1 MIFLQQKHYFK
12 EHFMKKRFLLS
23 LSLAASLLCAE
34 DNGFFVSAGYQIGE
48 AVQMVK
54 NTGELKNLNDKYE
67 QLNQYLNQVA
77 SLRQSIKNANN
88 YELVKQSISN
98 LISFANNNSQNKD
111 LSPIYSSTQAV
122 LTSILA
128 FWTLYAGNALTFN
141 VEGLTTSTSQNG
153 QGFSNVPLTAKCSQP
168 DSKNC
173 MPIATYQKMKNLA
186 ESLQKAQ
193 GTLCALNENGCNT
206 ANQDQGATI
215 SSALNTAKELMD
227 LISATNTNMDWSK
240 IKINGLLVPSEVRG
254 DKNGSTTKYEGKITS
269 NNPVTSYALFQNI
282 YKMLPYLQ
290 ESLKLS
296 EQNKSKSDGL
306 QGQVTGDNTNP
317 NYDKEIY
324 NFAQN
329 QQTILSNAKS
339 IFNLFNSI
347 PKDQFEYLQVGY
359 LKIPPLGTTPTKPY
373 RKNVNLN
380 AEIDSIQRNVSYYG
394 NRIDSALSV
403 AKDVYNLKSNQAQ
416 IVAAYNGAK
425 NLSQEISQLPHN
437 QVNTKDIVTLPYD
450 KNAPAA
456 GQYNYQINQE
466 QASNLS
472 QALAAMSN
480 NPFKKVGMISSQ
492 NNNGAL
498 NGLGVQVGYKQFF
511 GESKRWG
518 LRYYGFFDY
527 NHGYIKSS
535 FFNSS
540 SDIWT
545 YGGGSDLLVNFIND
559 SVTRKNNKLSVGL
572 FGGIQ
577 LAGTTWLNSQYVN
590 LTALNNPYSA
600 KVNTSNF
607 QFLFNLGLRTNLAT
621 AKKEDSEHSAQHG
634 IELGIKIPTIN
645 TNYYSFLGAKLE
657 YRRLYSVYLNY
668 VFAY

>member
-1 MIFLQQKHYFK
+1 
-12 EHFMKKRFLLS
+12 MKKTILLS
-23 LSLAASLLCAE
+23 LSLSLASSLLHAE

-54 NTGELKNLNDKYE
+54 NTGELKNLNEKYE

-77 SLRQSIKNANN
+77 SLKQSIQNANN
-88 YELVKQSISN
+88 IELVNSSLNDLK
-98 LISFANNNSQNKD
+98 SFTENNYNSTTQ
-111 LSPIYSSTQAV
+111 SPIFNAVQAV
-122 LTSILA
+122 ITSVLG
-128 FWTLYAGNALTFN
+128 FWSLYAGNYLTFFVGN
-141 VEGLTTSTSQNG
+141 KNTKQPASV
-153 QGFSNVPLTAKCSQP
+153 QGNPPFETIT
-168 DSKNC
+168 KNC
-173 MPIATYQKMKNLA
+173 SGIENCAMEQTTYDKMKKLA
-186 ESLQKAQ
+186 EDLQAAQQNSTTKANN
-193 GTLCALNENGCNT
+193 LCALSGCAT
-206 ANQDQGATI
+206 TQGQNPNSTV
-215 SSALNTAKELMD
+215 SNALNLAQQLMD
-227 LISATNTNMDWSK
+227 LIANTKTAMMWKNIVISGVSNASGAINSTGYPTQYAVFNN
-240 IKINGLLVPSEVRG
+240 IKAMIPILQQAVTLSQ
-254 DKNGSTTKYEGKITS
+254 S
-269 NNPVTSYALFQNI
+269 NNTLSSKLQAQATGSQTNPEFAKDIYNLALNQKQVISYA
-282 YKMLPYLQ
+282 K
-290 ESLKLS
+290 
-296 EQNKSKSDGL
+296 D
-306 QGQVTGDNTNP
+306 
-317 NYDKEIY
+317 
-324 NFAQN
+324 
-329 QQTILSNAKS
+329 

-347 PKDQFEYLQVGY
+347 PADQYKYLEKAY
-359 LKIPPLGTTPTKPY
+359 LKIPNAGQTPANPY
-373 RKNVNLN
+373 RQVVNLN
-380 AEIDSIQRNVSYYG
+380 QEVQTIQNNVSYYG
-394 NRIDSALSV
+394 NRLDSALSV
-403 AKDVYNLKSNQAQ
+403 AKDVYNLKSNQKE
-416 IVAAYNGAK
+416 IVAAYSGAK
-425 NLSQEISQLPHN
+425 NLSQEISQLPYN

-480 NPFKKVGMISSQ
+480 NPFKNIGMISSQ

-607 QFLFNLGLRTNLAT
+607 QFLFNLGLRTNLAMK
-621 AKKEDSEHSAQHG
+621 KKEDSEHSAQHG

>member
-1 MIFLQQKHYFK
+1 
-12 EHFMKKRFLLS
+12 MKKTLLLS
-23 LSLAASLLCAE
+23 LSLASSLLNAE
-34 DNGFFVSAGYQIGE
+34 DNGFFVGAGYQIGE

-67 QLNQYLNQVA
+67 QLNSYLNQVA
-77 SLRQSIKNANN
+77 SLKQSIQNANN
-88 YELVKQSISN
+88 IELVNSSLNYLK
-98 LISFANNNSQNKD
+98 SFTENNYNSTTQ
-111 LSPIYSSTQAV
+111 SPIFNAVQAV
-122 LTSILA
+122 ITSVLG
-128 FWTLYAGNALTFN
+128 FWSLYAGNYFTFFVGKDGQESN
-141 VEGLTTSTSQNG
+141 IQGNPPFKTVTENCSGIENCAMNQTTY
-153 QGFSNVPLTAKCSQP
+153 
-168 DSKNC
+168 DE
-173 MPIATYQKMKNLA
+173 MKKLA
-186 ESLQKAQ
+186 ESLQAAQTNATTKANN
-193 GTLCALNENGCNT
+193 LCALSGC
-206 ANQDQGATI
+206 ATTTEGQNPPSSTV
-215 SSALNTAKELMD
+215 SSALETAQKLMD
-227 LISATNTNMDWSK
+227 LIANTKTAMMW
-240 IKINGLLVPSEVRG
+240 
-254 DKNGSTTKYEGKITS
+254 KNIVISGVSNTSGAITS
-269 NNPVTSYALFQNI
+269 TNYPTQYAVFNNIKAMIPILQQAVTLSQNNHT
-282 YKMLPYLQ
+282 LSSNLQ
-290 ESLKLS
+290 A
-296 EQNKSKSDGL
+296 QA
-306 QGQVTGDNTNP
+306 TGSQTNP
-317 NYDKEIY
+317 NFAKDIY
-324 NFAQN
+324 AFAQN
-329 QQTILSNAKS
+329 QKQVISYAQN

-347 PKDQFEYLQVGY
+347 PADQFKYLEKAY
-359 LKIPPLGTTPTKPY
+359 LKIPNAGQTPTNPY
-373 RKNVNLN
+373 RQVVNLN
-380 AEIDSIQRNVSYYG
+380 QEIQTIKNNVSYYG
-394 NRIDSALSV
+394 NRVDAALSV
-403 AKDVYNLKSNQAQ
+403 AKDVYNLKSNQTQ
-416 IVAAYNGAK
+416 IVTAYNDAK
-425 NLSQEISQLPHN
+425 NLSEEISKLPNN

-466 QASNLS
+466 QASNLN

-480 NPFKKVGMISSQ
+480 NPFKNIGMISSQ

-545 YGGGSDLLVNFIND
+545 YGGGSDLLVNIIND
-559 SVTRKNNKLSVGL
+559 SITRKNNKLSVGL

-600 KVNTSNF
+600 KVNASNF

-634 IELGIKIPTIN
+634 MELGIKIPTIN
-645 TNYYSFLGAKLE
+645 TNYYSFLGTQLQ

>member
-1 MIFLQQKHYFK
+1 
-12 EHFMKKRFLLS
+12 MKKRFLLS
-23 LSLAASLLCAE
+23 LSLAASLLYAE

-77 SLRQSIKNANN
+77 SLRQSIQNANN
-88 YELVKQSISN
+88 ISLVNSSLNDLK
-98 LISFANNNSQNKD
+98 SFTENNYNSTTQ
-111 LSPIYSSTQAV
+111 SPIFNAVQAV
-122 LTSILA
+122 ITSVLG
-128 FWTLYAGNALTFN
+128 FWSLYAGNYFTFFVGNKDTNQSHN
-141 VEGLTTSTSQNG
+141 VNGNPPFKTVINNCSGLENCAMDQTTY
-153 QGFSNVPLTAKCSQP
+153 
-168 DSKNC
+168 D
-173 MPIATYQKMKNLA
+173 KMKSLA
-186 ESLQKAQ
+186 ESLQAAQTNSATKANN
-193 GTLCALNENGCNT
+193 LCALSGCAAT
-206 ANQDQGATI
+206 QGQNP
-215 SSALNTAKELMD
+215 SSTVSNALNLAQQLMD
-227 LISATNTNMDWSK
+227 LIANTKTAMMWDNIVISGVSNASGA
-240 IKINGLLVPSEVRG
+240 IK
-254 DKNGSTTKYEGKITS
+254 STGYPTQYAVFNNIKAMIPILQQAVTLSQS
-269 NNPVTSYALFQNI
+269 NNTISSKLQAQATGSQTNSEFAKDIYNLALNQKQVISYA
-282 YKMLPYLQ
+282 K
-290 ESLKLS
+290 
-296 EQNKSKSDGL
+296 D
-306 QGQVTGDNTNP
+306 
-317 NYDKEIY
+317 
-324 NFAQN
+324 
-329 QQTILSNAKS
+329 

-347 PKDQFEYLQVGY
+347 PADQYKYLEKAY
-359 LKIPPLGTTPTKPY
+359 LKIPNLGKTPTNPY
-373 RKNVNLN
+373 RQEVNLN
-380 AEIDSIQRNVSYYG
+380 QEVQTIQNNVSYYG
-394 NRIDSALSV
+394 NRLDSALSV
-403 AKDVYNLKSNQAQ
+403 AKDVYNLKSNQTQ
-416 IVAAYNGAK
+416 IVAAYSNAK
-425 NLSQEISQLPHN
+425 NLSQEISQLPYN

-456 GQYNYQINQE
+456 GQYNYQINQV

-480 NPFKKVGMISSQ
+480 NPFKKIGMIASQ

-577 LAGTTWLNSQYVN
+577 LAGITWLNSQYVN

>member
-1 MIFLQQKHYFK
+1 
-12 EHFMKKRFLLS
+12 MKKRFLLS
-23 LSLAASLLCAE
+23 LSLSLASSLLNAE

-54 NTGELKNLNDKYE
+54 NTGELKNLNEKYE

-77 SLRQSIKNANN
+77 SLKQSIQNANN
-88 YELVKQSISN
+88 IELVNSSLNYLK
-98 LISFANNNSQNKD
+98 SFTNNNYNSTTQ
-111 LSPIYSSTQAV
+111 SPIFNAVQAV
-122 LTSILA
+122 ITSVLG
-128 FWTLYAGNALTFN
+128 FWSLYAGNYFTFFVVNKDTKRPAN
-141 VEGLTTSTSQNG
+141 V
-153 QGFSNVPLTAKCSQP
+153 QGNPPFQTIV
-168 DSKNC
+168 KNC
-173 MPIATYQKMKNLA
+173 SGIENCAMDQTTYDEMKKLA
-186 ESLQKAQ
+186 ENLQAAQ
-193 GTLCALNENGCNT
+193 QNSATKGNNLCALSGC
-206 ANQDQGATI
+206 AATEGQNPPNSTV
-215 SSALNTAKELMD
+215 SSALETAQKLMD
-227 LISATNTNMDWSK
+227 LIASTKTAMMW
-240 IKINGLLVPSEVRG
+240 
-254 DKNGSTTKYEGKITS
+254 KNIVISGVSNISGAITS
-269 NNPVTSYALFQNI
+269 TNYPTQYAVFNNIKAMIPILQQAVTLSQSNHTLSTQ
-282 YKMLPYLQ
+282 LQ
-290 ESLKLS
+290 A
-296 EQNKSKSDGL
+296 QA
-306 QGQVTGDNTNP
+306 TGSQTNP
-317 NYDKEIY
+317 NFAKDIY
-324 NFAQN
+324 ALAQN
-329 QQTILSNAKS
+329 QKQIISYAKD

-347 PKDQFEYLQVGY
+347 PKDQYRYLEKAY
-359 LKIPPLGTTPTKPY
+359 LKIANTGSTPTNPY
-373 RKNVNLN
+373 MAVVNLN
-380 AEIDSIQRNVSYYG
+380 KEVQTIQNNVSYYG
-394 NRIDSALSV
+394 NRVDAALSV
-403 AKDVYNLKSNQAQ
+403 AKDVYNLKSNQTE
-416 IVAAYNGAK
+416 IVTTYNDAK
-425 NLSQEISQLPHN
+425 NLSEEISKLPHN

-456 GQYNYQINQE
+456 GQYNYQINPE
-466 QASNLS
+466 QQSNLS

-545 YGGGSDLLVNFIND
+545 YGGGSDLLVNIIND
-559 SVTRKNNKLSVGL
+559 SITRKNNKLSVGL

-590 LTALNNPYSA
+590 LTAFNNPYSA
-600 KVNTSNF
+600 KVNASNF
-607 QFLFNLGLRTNLAT
+607 QFLFNLGLRTNLAIK
-621 AKKEDSEHSAQHG
+621 KKEDSEHSAQHG

-645 TNYYSFLGAKLE
+645 TNYYSFLGAQLQ

>member
-1 MIFLQQKHYFK
+1 
-12 EHFMKKRFLLS
+12 MKKRFLLS
-23 LSLAASLLCAE
+23 LSLAASLLFAE

-67 QLNQYLNQVA
+67 QLNSSLAQVA
-77 SLRQSIKNANN
+77 ALRQSIKNANN

-111 LSPIYSSTQAV
+111 LSPIYSSAQAV

-153 QGFSNVPLTAKCSQP
+153 QGFSNVPLTAKCSQQG
-168 DSKNC
+168 SKNC

-269 NNPVTSYALFQNI
+269 NNSVTSYALFQNI

-403 AKDVYNLKSNQAQ
+403 ARDVYNLKSNQTQ

-425 NLSQEISQLPHN
+425 NLSQEISQLPYN

-480 NPFKKVGMISSQ
+480 NPFKNIGMIASQ

>member
-1 MIFLQQKHYFK
+1 
-12 EHFMKKRFLLS
+12 MKKRFLLS

-48 AVQMVK
+48 AVQTVK

-77 SLRQSIKNANN
+77 SLKQSIQNANN
-88 YELVKQSISN
+88 ISLVNSSLNYLK
-98 LISFANNNSQNKD
+98 SFTENNYNSTTQ
-111 LSPIYSSTQAV
+111 SPIFNAVQAV
-122 LTSILA
+122 ITSVLG
-128 FWTLYAGNALTFN
+128 FWSLYAGNYFTFFVGN
-141 VEGLTTSTSQNG
+141 KDTEKPADVNGNPPFQTIVNNCSGIENCAMDQTTY
-153 QGFSNVPLTAKCSQP
+153 
-168 DSKNC
+168 D
-173 MPIATYQKMKNLA
+173 KMKKLA
-186 ESLQKAQ
+186 EELQAAQQNSNTKANN
-193 GTLCALNENGCNT
+193 LCALSGCTTTN
-206 ANQDQGATI
+206 NQTP
-215 SSALNTAKELMD
+215 SSTVSNALNLAQQLMD
-227 LISATNTNMDWSK
+227 LIANTKTAMMW
-240 IKINGLLVPSEVRG
+240 
-254 DKNGSTTKYEGKITS
+254 KNIVISGVSNVSGAITS
-269 NNPVTSYALFQNI
+269 TNYPTQYAVFNNIKAMIPILQQAVTLSQNNNSLSS
-282 YKMLPYLQ
+282 KLQ
-290 ESLKLS
+290 A
-296 EQNKSKSDGL
+296 QA
-306 QGQVTGDNTNP
+306 TGSQTNP
-317 NYDKEIY
+317 EFAKDIY
-324 NFAQN
+324 NLAQN
-329 QQTILSNAKS
+329 QKQVISYAQD

-347 PKDQFEYLQVGY
+347 PKDQYKYLEKAY
-359 LKIPPLGTTPTKPY
+359 LKIPNLGQTPTNPY
-373 RKNVNLN
+373 RQVVNLN
-380 AEIDSIQRNVSYYG
+380 KEVQTIQNNVSYYG
-394 NRIDSALSV
+394 NRLDSALSV
-403 AKDVYNLKSNQAQ
+403 AKDVYNLKSNQTQ

-425 NLSQEISQLPHN
+425 NLSQEISQLPYN

-480 NPFKKVGMISSQ
+480 NPFKNIGMISSQ

>member
-1 MIFLQQKHYFK
+1 
-12 EHFMKKRFLLS
+12 MKKTILLS
-23 LSLAASLLCAE
+23 LSLASSLLHAE

-77 SLRQSIKNANN
+77 SLKQSIQNANN
-88 YELVKQSISN
+88 IELVNSSLNYLK
-98 LISFANNNSQNKD
+98 SFTNNNYNSTTQ
-111 LSPIYSSTQAV
+111 SPIFNAVQAV
-122 LTSILA
+122 ITSVLG
-128 FWTLYAGNALTFN
+128 FWSLYAGNYLTFFVGN
-141 VEGLTTSTSQNG
+141 
-153 QGFSNVPLTAKCSQP
+153 K
-168 DSKNC
+168 DSKQPAKVSGNPPFKTIIENC
-173 MPIATYQKMKNLA
+173 SGIENCAMDQTTYDKMKNLA
-186 ESLQKAQ
+186 ENLQKAQ
-193 GTLCALNENGCNT
+193 QNATTKANNLCALSGCTT
-206 ANQDQGATI
+206 AEGQP
-215 SSALNTAKELMD
+215 SSTVSNALNLAQQLMD
-227 LISATNTNMDWSK
+227 LIANTKTAMMWKNIVISGVSNASGAIKSTGYPTQYAVFNNIKAMIPILQQAVTLSQNNHTLSASLQAQAT
-240 IKINGLLVPSEVRG
+240 
-254 DKNGSTTKYEGKITS
+254 GS
-269 NNPVTSYALFQNI
+269 Q
-282 YKMLPYLQ
+282 
-290 ESLKLS
+290 
-296 EQNKSKSDGL
+296 
-306 QGQVTGDNTNP
+306 TNP
-317 NYDKEIY
+317 KFAKDIY
-324 NFAQN
+324 AFAQN
-329 QQTILSNAKS
+329 QKQVISYAQD
-339 IFNLFNSI
+339 IFNLFSSI
-347 PKDQFEYLQVGY
+347 PAEQYKYLEKAY
-359 LKIPPLGTTPTKPY
+359 LKIPNAGQTPTNPY
-373 RKNVNLN
+373 RQEVNLN
-380 AEIDSIQRNVSYYG
+380 QEIQTIKNNVSYYG
-394 NRIDSALSV
+394 NRVDSALSV
-403 AKDVYNLKSNQAQ
+403 ARDVYNLKSNQAE
-416 IVAAYNGAK
+416 IVTAYSNAN
-425 NLSQEISQLPHN
+425 NLSQEISKLPYN

-456 GQYNYQINQE
+456 GQYNYQINPE
-466 QASNLS
+466 QQSNLN

-492 NNNGAL
+492 NNNGAM

-540 SDIWT
+540 SDVWT
-545 YGGGSDLLVNFIND
+545 YGGGSDLLVNIIND
-559 SVTRKNNKLSVGL
+559 SITRKNNKLSVGL

-590 LTALNNPYSA
+590 LTAFNNPYSA

-621 AKKEDSEHSAQHG
+621 ARKKDSEHSAQHG

-645 TNYYSFLGAKLE
+645 TNYYSFLGTQLQ

>member
-1 MIFLQQKHYFK
+1 
-12 EHFMKKRFLLS
+12 MKKTLLLS
-23 LSLAASLLCAE
+23 LSLASSLLNAE

-77 SLRQSIKNANN
+77 SLKQSIQNANN
-88 YELVKQSISN
+88 IELVNSSLNYLK
-98 LISFANNNSQNKD
+98 SFTNNNYNSTTQ
-111 LSPIYSSTQAV
+111 SPIFNAAQAV
-122 LTSILA
+122 ITSVLG
-128 FWTLYAGNALTFN
+128 FWSLYAGNYFTFFVGNKDTKQAAN
-141 VEGLTTSTSQNG
+141 VQGNPLFQTIINNCSGIENCTMEQTTY
-153 QGFSNVPLTAKCSQP
+153 
-168 DSKNC
+168 D
-173 MPIATYQKMKNLA
+173 KMKKLA
-186 ESLQKAQ
+186 EELQAAQQNSATKANN
-193 GTLCALNENGCNT
+193 LCALSGC
-206 ANQDQGATI
+206 ATTTGQNP
-215 SSALNTAKELMD
+215 SSTVSNALNLAQQLMD
-227 LISATNTNMDWSK
+227 LIANTNTAMMW
-240 IKINGLLVPSEVRG
+240 
-254 DKNGSTTKYEGKITS
+254 KNIVISGVSNVSGGITS
-269 NNPVTSYALFQNI
+269 TNYPTHYAVFNNIKAMIPILQQAVTLSQSNHSLSAN
-282 YKMLPYLQ
+282 LQ
-290 ESLKLS
+290 A
-296 EQNKSKSDGL
+296 QA
-306 QGQVTGDNTNP
+306 TGSQTNP
-317 NYDKEIY
+317 NFAKDIY
-324 NFAQN
+324 NLALNQKQIISYAQN
-329 QQTILSNAKS
+329 
-339 IFNLFNSI
+339 IFNLFNTI
-347 PKDQFEYLQVGY
+347 PADQFKYLEKAY
-359 LKIPPLGTTPTKPY
+359 LKIPNLGQTPTNPY
-373 RKNVNLN
+373 RQVVNLN
-380 AEIDSIQRNVSYYG
+380 QEVQTIKNNVSYYG
-394 NRIDSALSV
+394 NRLDSALSV
-403 AKDVYNLKSNQAQ
+403 AKDVYNLKSNQTE
-416 IVAAYNGAK
+416 IVTAYNGAK
-425 NLSQEISQLPHN
+425 NLSQEISQLPYN
-437 QVNTKDIVTLPYD
+437 QVNTKDIVTLAYD

-480 NPFKKVGMISSQ
+480 NPFKNIGMISSQ

-559 SVTRKNNKLSVGL
+559 SITRKNNKLSVGL

-600 KVNTSNF
+600 KVNASNF
-607 QFLFNLGLRTNLAT
+607 QFLFNLGLRTNLAMK
-621 AKKEDSEHSAQHG
+621 KKEDSEHSAQHG

>member
-1 MIFLQQKHYFK
+1 
-12 EHFMKKRFLLS
+12 MKKRFLLS
-23 LSLAASLLCAE
+23 LSLTASLLYAE

-54 NTGELKNLNDKYE
+54 NTGELKNLNEKYE
-67 QLNQYLNQVA
+67 QLSQYLNQVA
-77 SLRQSIKNANN
+77 SLKQSIQNANN
-88 YELVKQSISN
+88 ISLVNSSLNDLK
-98 LISFANNNSQNKD
+98 SFTNNNYNSTTQ
-111 LSPIYSSTQAV
+111 SPIFNAVQAV
-122 LTSILA
+122 ITSVLG
-128 FWTLYAGNALTFN
+128 FWSLYAGNYLTFFVGN
-141 VEGLTTSTSQNG
+141 KDTKQAASVAGNPPFSTIVNNCSGIENCAMDQTTY
-153 QGFSNVPLTAKCSQP
+153 
-168 DSKNC
+168 D
-173 MPIATYQKMKNLA
+173 KMKNLA
-186 ESLQKAQ
+186 ENLQAAQQNSTTKANN
-193 GTLCALNENGCNT
+193 LCALSGCVATNGQNP
-206 ANQDQGATI
+206 
-215 SSALNTAKELMD
+215 SSTVSNALNLAQQLMD
-227 LISATNTNMDWSK
+227 LIANTRTAMMWKN
-240 IKINGLLVPSEVRG
+240 IVINGVSNVSG
-254 DKNGSTTKYEGKITS
+254 AITS
-269 NNPVTSYALFQNI
+269 TNYPTHYAVFNNIKAMIPILQQAVTLSQNNNTLASHLQAQATGSQTNPEFAKDIYNLALNQKQVISYA
-282 YKMLPYLQ
+282 K
-290 ESLKLS
+290 
-296 EQNKSKSDGL
+296 D
-306 QGQVTGDNTNP
+306 
-317 NYDKEIY
+317 
-324 NFAQN
+324 
-329 QQTILSNAKS
+329 

-347 PKDQFEYLQVGY
+347 PADQYKYLEKAY
-359 LKIPPLGTTPTKPY
+359 LKIPNAGQTPTNPY
-373 RKNVNLN
+373 RQVVNLN
-380 AEIDSIQRNVSYYG
+380 KEVQTIQNNVSYYG
-394 NRIDSALSV
+394 NRLDSALSV

-416 IVAAYNGAK
+416 IVAAYSGAK
-425 NLSQEISQLPHN
+425 NLSQEISQLPYN

-480 NPFKKVGMISSQ
+480 NPFKNIGMIASQ

>member
-1 MIFLQQKHYFK
+1 
-12 EHFMKKRFLLS
+12 MKKTILLS
-23 LSLAASLLCAE
+23 LSLSLASSLLHAE

-67 QLNQYLNQVA
+67 QLNSSLAQVA
-77 SLRQSIKNANN
+77 TLRQSIENANN

-98 LISFANNNSQNKD
+98 LISFANNNSRNKD

-153 QGFSNVPLTAKCSQP
+153 QGFSNVPLVAKCSQP
-168 DSKNC
+168 SSKNC

-269 NNPVTSYALFQNI
+269 NNSVTSYALFQNI

-380 AEIDSIQRNVSYYG
+380 AEIDSIQRNVSYYS
-394 NRIDSALSV
+394 NRLDLALSV
-403 AKDVYNLKSNQAQ
+403 VKDVYNLKSNQTQ
-416 IVAAYNGAK
+416 IVAAYSNAK
-425 NLSQEISQLPHN
+425 NLSQEISQLPYN

-456 GQYNYQINQE
+456 GQYNYQINPE
-466 QASNLS
+466 QQSNLN

-545 YGGGSDLLVNFIND
+545 YGGGSDLLVNIIND
-559 SVTRKNNKLSVGL
+559 SITRKNNKLSVGL

-600 KVNTSNF
+600 KVNTTNF

-645 TNYYSFLGAKLE
+645 TNYYSFLGTQLQ

>member
-1 MIFLQQKHYFK
+1 
-12 EHFMKKRFLLS
+12 MKKRFLLS
-23 LSLAASLLCAE
+23 LSLAASLLYAE

-67 QLNQYLNQVA
+67 QLNSSLAQVA
-77 SLRQSIKNANN
+77 ALRQSIKNANN

-111 LSPIYSSTQAV
+111 LSPIYSSAQAV

-153 QGFSNVPLTAKCSQP
+153 QGFSNVPLTARCSQQG
-168 DSKNC
+168 SKNC

-206 ANQDQGATI
+206 TTSDQGATI

-227 LISATNTNMDWSK
+227 LISATNTNMDWSR
-240 IKINGLLVPSEVRG
+240 IKINGLLVPSEIRG

-359 LKIPPLGTTPTKPY
+359 LKIPPLGTTPTNPY

-380 AEIDSIQRNVSYYG
+380 AEIDSIQKNVSYYG

-403 AKDVYNLKSNQAQ
+403 ARDVYNLKSNQAS
-416 IVAAYNGAK
+416 IVTAYNNAK
-425 NLSQEISQLPHN
+425 NLSEEISKLPYN

-480 NPFKKVGMISSQ
+480 NPFKNIGMIASQ

>member
-1 MIFLQQKHYFK
+1 
-12 EHFMKKRFLLS
+12 MKKRFLLS

-48 AVQMVK
+48 AVQTVK

-67 QLNQYLNQVA
+67 QLNSSLAQVA
-77 SLRQSIKNANN
+77 ALRQSIENANN

-111 LSPIYSSTQAV
+111 LSPIYSSAQAV

-173 MPIATYQKMKNLA
+173 MPKATYDKMKSLA

-254 DKNGSTTKYEGKITS
+254 DKNGSVTKYEGKITS
-269 NNPVTSYALFQNI
+269 NNSVTSYALFQNI

-290 ESLKLS
+290 EALKLS

-394 NRIDSALSV
+394 KRLDLALSV

-425 NLSQEISQLPHN
+425 NLSQELSQLPYN

-480 NPFKKVGMISSQ
+480 NPFKNIGMIASQ
-492 NNNGAL
+492 SNNGAL

-645 TNYYSFLGAKLE
+645 TNYYSFLGTKLE

>member
-1 MIFLQQKHYFK
+1 
-12 EHFMKKRFLLS
+12 MKKRFLLS

-77 SLRQSIKNANN
+77 SLKQSIQNANN
-88 YELVKQSISN
+88 ISLVNSSLNDLK
-98 LISFANNNSQNKD
+98 SFTENNYNSTTQ
-111 LSPIYSSTQAV
+111 SPIFNAVQAV
-122 LTSILA
+122 ITSVLG
-128 FWTLYAGNALTFN
+128 FWSLYAGNYLTFFVGNKDTTRPAN
-141 VEGLTTSTSQNG
+141 VNG
-153 QGFSNVPLTAKCSQP
+153 NPPFQTVT
-168 DSKNC
+168 KNC
-173 MPIATYQKMKNLA
+173 SGIENCAMDQTIYDKMKKLA
-186 ESLQKAQ
+186 EELQMAQQNSATKANN
-193 GTLCALNENGCNT
+193 LCALSGCDAT
-206 ANQDQGATI
+206 QGQTPK
-215 SSALNTAKELMD
+215 STVSNALNLAQQLMD
-227 LISATNTNMDWSK
+227 LIANTKTAMMWNNIVISGVSNAPGAIKSTNYPTHYAVFNN
-240 IKINGLLVPSEVRG
+240 IKAMIPILQQAVTLSQ
-254 DKNGSTTKYEGKITS
+254 S
-269 NNPVTSYALFQNI
+269 NNSLSSKLQAQATGSQTNHEFAKDIYNLALNQKQVISYA
-282 YKMLPYLQ
+282 K
-290 ESLKLS
+290 
-296 EQNKSKSDGL
+296 D
-306 QGQVTGDNTNP
+306 
-317 NYDKEIY
+317 
-324 NFAQN
+324 
-329 QQTILSNAKS
+329 

-347 PKDQFEYLQVGY
+347 PADQYKYLEKAY
-359 LKIPPLGTTPTKPY
+359 LKIPNVGQTPTNPY
-373 RKNVNLN
+373 RQEVNLN
-380 AEIDSIQRNVSYYG
+380 QEVQTIQNNVSYYG
-394 NRIDSALSV
+394 NRLDSALSV
-403 AKDVYNLKSNQAQ
+403 AKDVYNLKSNQTQ

-425 NLSQEISQLPHN
+425 NLSQELSQLPYN
-437 QVNTKDIVTLPYD
+437 QVNTKDIVTLSYD

-456 GQYNYQINQE
+456 GQYNYQMNQE

-480 NPFKKVGMISSQ
+480 NPFKKIGMISSQ

>member
-1 MIFLQQKHYFK
+1 
-12 EHFMKKRFLLS
+12 MKKRFLLS

-48 AVQMVK
+48 AVQTVK

-77 SLRQSIKNANN
+77 SLRQSIQNANN
-88 YELVKQSISN
+88 ISLVNSSLNDLK
-98 LISFANNNSQNKD
+98 SFTENNYNSTTQ
-111 LSPIYSSTQAV
+111 SPIFNAVQAV
-122 LTSILA
+122 ITSVLG
-128 FWTLYAGNALTFN
+128 FWSLYAGNYLTFFVGNKDRRAN
-141 VEGLTTSTSQNG
+141 V
-153 QGFSNVPLTAKCSQP
+153 QGNPPFETVT
-168 DSKNC
+168 KNC
-173 MPIATYQKMKNLA
+173 SGLENCAMDQTTYDKMKKLA
-186 ESLQKAQ
+186 EDLQAAQQNSNTKANN
-193 GTLCALNENGCNT
+193 LCALSGCAT
-206 ANQDQGATI
+206 TQGQTSP
-215 SSALNTAKELMD
+215 SSTVSNALNLAQQLMD
-227 LISATNTNMDWSK
+227 LIANTKTAMMW
-240 IKINGLLVPSEVRG
+240 
-254 DKNGSTTKYEGKITS
+254 KNIVISGVSNVTGGGITS
-269 NNPVTSYALFQNI
+269 TGYPTQYAVFNNIKAMIPILQQAVTLSQSNNSISGKLQAQATGSQTNPDFAKDIYNLALNQKQVISYA
-282 YKMLPYLQ
+282 K
-290 ESLKLS
+290 
-296 EQNKSKSDGL
+296 D
-306 QGQVTGDNTNP
+306 
-317 NYDKEIY
+317 
-324 NFAQN
+324 
-329 QQTILSNAKS
+329 

-347 PKDQFEYLQVGY
+347 PKDQYKYLEKAY
-359 LKIPPLGTTPTKPY
+359 LKIPNADQTPTNPY
-373 RKNVNLN
+373 RQVVNLN
-380 AEIDSIQRNVSYYG
+380 KEVQTIQNNVSYYG
-394 NRIDSALSV
+394 NRLDSALSV
-403 AKDVYNLKSNQAQ
+403 AKDVYNLKSNQTQ

-425 NLSQEISQLPHN
+425 NLSQEISQLPYN

-456 GQYNYQINQE
+456 GQYNYQINPE

-480 NPFKKVGMISSQ
+480 NPFKKIGMIASQ
-492 NNNGAL
+492 SNNGAL